1 MKDDET
7 NGMGRL
13 LVVEDDPH
21 VAESLVRG
29 LHEAGFAVEAVF
41 RLAAADAQLA
51 HGAPALVVL
60 DLNLPDGD
68 GRTWLRRVRGAGHR
82 MPVIIL
88 TARDTLPER
97 VAESLGRGLR
107 EAGFAVAAAGSLA
120 AADAELA
127 RGTPALVVLDLNLP
141 DGDGRA
147 WLRRVRNAGYRMPV
161 VILTAR
167 DTLPDRV
174 GGLEAGADDYLTKP
188 FAFAELLAR
197 VRARLRNAANQSD
210 DDVLR
215 VGDLEIDRL
224 RRQVRRAGRSVE
236 LTAREFDVLALLA
249 QWRGQPV
256 SRDLLAREV
265 WKVNRRLTPLD
276 NVIDVHLSHLRDKI
290 DRDQSVKLIQT
301 VRGVGF
307 RLAEGAE

>member
-1 MKDDET
+1 MEQEKE
-7 NGMGRL
+7 RL
-13 LVVEDDPH
+13 LIVEDENKIARFLQMELEH
-21 VAESLVRG
+21 EGFLTAVESNGRHALDRIIQEPFALVLLDLMLPEMDGVEICRRVRLVSDVPIIMLTAKDEIEDKVRG
-29 LHEAGFAVEAVF
+29 L
-41 RLAAADAQLA
+41 
-51 HGAPALVVL
+51 
-60 DLNLPDGD
+60 
-68 GRTWLRRVRGAGHR
+68 
-82 MPVIIL
+82 
-88 TARDTLPER
+88 DT
-97 VAESLGRGLR
+97 
-107 EAGFAVAAAGSLA
+107 
-120 AADAELA
+120 
-127 RGTPALVVLDLNLP
+127 
-141 DGDGRA
+141 
-147 WLRRVRNAGYRMPV
+147 
-161 VILTAR
+161 
-167 DTLPDRV
+167 
-174 GGLEAGADDYLTKP
+174 GADDYLTKP

-197 VRARLRNAANQSD
+197 VRARLRNAAHQAD

>member
-1 MKDDET
+1 MPLGGSATKDGKVKIRSDSTGGLNLLAFGAKNTEGFEVMKSSDGKET
-7 NGMGRL
+7 AGL
-13 LVVEDDPH
+13 LVVEDDAR
-21 VAESLVRG
+21 VAESLARG
-29 LHEAGFAVEAVF
+29 LGEAGFAVATAA
-41 RLAAADAQLA
+41 RLSAADAQLA
-51 HGAPALVVL
+51 RGAPALIVL

-68 GRTWLRRVRGAGHR
+68 GRTWLRRLRGAGHG

-88 TARDTLPER
+88 TARDTLPDR
-97 VAESLGRGLR
+97 VA
-107 EAGFAVAAAGSLA
+107 
-120 AADAELA
+120 
-127 RGTPALVVLDLNLP
+127 
-141 DGDGRA
+141 
-147 WLRRVRNAGYRMPV
+147 
-161 VILTAR
+161 
-167 DTLPDRV
+167 
-174 GGLEAGADDYLTKP
+174 GLEEGADDYLTKP

-197 VRARLRNAANQSD
+197 IRARLRNAANHSD
-210 DDVLR
+210 DDILR

-276 NVIDVHLSHLRDKI
+276 NVIDVHISHLRDKI
-290 DRDQSVKLIQT
+290 DRDQPAKLIQT

>member
-1 MKDDET
+1 MKADKVGDLS
-7 NGMGRL
+7 GL
-13 LVVEDDPH
+13 LVVEDDP
-21 VAESLVRG
+21 
-29 LHEAGFAVEAVF
+29 
-41 RLAAADAQLA
+41 
-51 HGAPALVVL
+51 
-60 DLNLPDGD
+60 
-68 GRTWLRRVRGAGHR
+68 
-82 MPVIIL
+82 
-88 TARDTLPER
+88 R
-97 VAESLGRGLR
+97 VAESLARGLR

-174 GGLEAGADDYLTKP
+174 GGLEDGADDYLTKP

-197 VRARLRNAANQSD
+197 VRARLRTAVRQAADEN
-210 DDVLR
+210 LR
-215 VGDLEIDRL
+215 IGDLEINRL
-224 RRQVRRAGRSVE
+224 NRVVRRGGRPVE

-276 NVIDVHLSHLRDKI
+276 NVIDVHLSRLREKV
-290 DRDQSVKLIQT
+290 DRDQPVKMIRT

-307 RLAEGAE
+307 ALGEGEA

>member
-1 MKDDET
+1 MKEEIQA
-7 NGMGRL
+7 GGAAI
-13 LVVEDDPH
+13 LVVEDDAH
-21 VAESLVRG
+21 VAESLQRG
-29 LHEAGFAVEAVF
+29 LGEAGFAVATAD

-51 HGAPALVVL
+51 QGTPALVVL

-82 MPVIIL
+82 MPVVIL

-97 VAESLGRGLR
+97 VA
-107 EAGFAVAAAGSLA
+107 
-120 AADAELA
+120 
-127 RGTPALVVLDLNLP
+127 
-141 DGDGRA
+141 
-147 WLRRVRNAGYRMPV
+147 
-161 VILTAR
+161 
-167 DTLPDRV
+167 
-174 GGLEAGADDYLTKP
+174 GLEEGADDYLTKP

-197 VRARLRNAANQSD
+197 IRARLRTAAAAES
-210 DDVLR
+210 DVLR
-215 VGDLEIDRL
+215 VGDLDVDRL
-224 RRQVRRAGRSVE
+224 RRQVRRAGRPVE

-276 NVIDVHLSHLRDKI
+276 NVIDVHLSHLREKI
-290 DRDQSVKLIQT
+290 DRDQPAKLIQT

-307 RLAEGAE
+307 RLAEETA

>member
-1 MKDDET
+1 MKDDVFHFSA
-7 NGMGRL
+7 RL
-13 LVVEDDPH
+13 LVVEDDMQ
-21 VAESLVRG
+21 VAESLARG
-29 LHEAGFAVEAVF
+29 LREAGFAVETAG
-41 RLAAADAQLA
+41 RLAVADEQLA
-51 HGAPALVVL
+51 RGAPALVVL

-68 GRTWLRRVRGAGHR
+68 GRTWLRRVRHEGHR

-97 VAESLGRGLR
+97 VA
-107 EAGFAVAAAGSLA
+107 
-120 AADAELA
+120 
-127 RGTPALVVLDLNLP
+127 
-141 DGDGRA
+141 
-147 WLRRVRNAGYRMPV
+147 
-161 VILTAR
+161 
-167 DTLPDRV
+167 
-174 GGLEAGADDYLTKP
+174 GLEEGADDYLTKP
-188 FAFAELLAR
+188 FAFSELLAR
-197 VRARLRNAANQSD
+197 IRARLRNAANRAAA
-210 DDVLR
+210 DVLR

-224 RRQVRRAGRSVE
+224 RRQARRAGRLVD

-290 DRDQSVKLIQT
+290 DREHDVKLIQT

-307 RLAEGAE
+307 RLAEESS

>member
-1 MKDDET
+1 MKEDAVKE
-7 NGMGRL
+7 NGGL

-21 VAESLVRG
+21 VAQSLERG
-29 LHEAGFAVEAVF
+29 LREAGFSVAVSGCLSE
-41 RLAAADAQLA
+41 ADAQLA
-51 HGAPALVVL
+51 RGVPSLVVL

-68 GRTWLRRVRGAGHR
+68 GRIWLRRVRHEGHR

-97 VAESLGRGLR
+97 VA
-107 EAGFAVAAAGSLA
+107 
-120 AADAELA
+120 
-127 RGTPALVVLDLNLP
+127 
-141 DGDGRA
+141 
-147 WLRRVRNAGYRMPV
+147 
-161 VILTAR
+161 
-167 DTLPDRV
+167 
-174 GGLEAGADDYLTKP
+174 GLEEGADDYLTKP

-197 VRARLRNAANQSD
+197 IRARLRRAVAETES
-210 DDVLR
+210 DVLR

-224 RRQVRRAGRSVE
+224 HRQVRRAGRQVE

-265 WKVNRRLTPLD
+265 WKINRRLTPLD

-290 DRDQSVKLIQT
+290 DGERETKLIQT

-307 RLAEGAE
+307 RLAEETA

>member
-1 MKDDET
+1 
-7 NGMGRL
+7 MGAGGL
-13 LVVEDDPH
+13 LVVEDDP
-21 VAESLVRG
+21 
-29 LHEAGFAVEAVF
+29 
-41 RLAAADAQLA
+41 
-51 HGAPALVVL
+51 
-60 DLNLPDGD
+60 
-68 GRTWLRRVRGAGHR
+68 
-82 MPVIIL
+82 
-88 TARDTLPER
+88 R
-97 VAESLGRGLR
+97 VAESLARGLR

-127 RGTPALVVLDLNLP
+127 KGAPALVVLDLNLP
-141 DGDGRA
+141 DGDGRN

-174 GGLEAGADDYLTKP
+174 GGLEDGADDYLTKP

-197 VRARLRNAANQSD
+197 VRARLRTAVRQAADEN
-210 DDVLR
+210 LR
-215 VGDLEIDRL
+215 IGDLEIDRL
-224 RRQVRRAGRSVE
+224 NRVVRRGGRPVE

-256 SRDLLAREV
+256 SRDLLAREI

-276 NVIDVHLSHLRDKI
+276 NVIDVHLSRLREKI
-290 DRDQSVKLIQT
+290 DRDQPVKMIRT

-307 RLAEGAE
+307 ALGEGDA

>member
-1 MKDDET
+1 MKEEIPSAAAI
-7 NGMGRL
+7 
-13 LVVEDDPH
+13 LVVEDDAR
-21 VAESLVRG
+21 VAESLKRG
-29 LHEAGFAVEAVF
+29 LGEAGFAVATVD

-51 HGAPALVVL
+51 QETPALVVL

-68 GRTWLRRVRGAGHR
+68 GRTWLRRVRAAGH
-82 MPVIIL
+82 
-88 TARDTLPER
+88 
-97 VAESLGRGLR
+97 
-107 EAGFAVAAAGSLA
+107 
-120 AADAELA
+120 
-127 RGTPALVVLDLNLP
+127 
-141 DGDGRA
+141 
-147 WLRRVRNAGYRMPV
+147 RMPV

-167 DTLPDRV
+167 DTLPERV
-174 GGLEAGADDYLTKP
+174 AGLEEGADDYLTKP

-197 VRARLRNAANQSD
+197 IRARLRSAVAQAD

-215 VGDLEIDRL
+215 VGDLDVDRL
-224 RRQVRRAGRSVE
+224 RRQVRRAGRPVE

-276 NVIDVHLSHLRDKI
+276 NVIDVHLSHLREKI
-290 DRDQSVKLIQT
+290 DRDQPAKLIQT

-307 RLAEGAE
+307 RLAEENS

>member
-1 MKDDET
+1 MKTEKVGDVA
-7 NGMGRL
+7 GL
-13 LVVEDDPH
+13 LVVEDDP
-21 VAESLVRG
+21 
-29 LHEAGFAVEAVF
+29 
-41 RLAAADAQLA
+41 
-51 HGAPALVVL
+51 
-60 DLNLPDGD
+60 
-68 GRTWLRRVRGAGHR
+68 
-82 MPVIIL
+82 
-88 TARDTLPER
+88 R
-97 VAESLGRGLR
+97 VAESLARGLR

-127 RGTPALVVLDLNLP
+127 KGTPALVVLDLNLP
-141 DGDGRA
+141 DGDGRN
-147 WLRRVRNAGYRMPV
+147 WLRRVRNAGFRMPV

-174 GGLEAGADDYLTKP
+174 GGLEDGADDYLTKP

-197 VRARLRNAANQSD
+197 VRARLRTAVRQAAE
-210 DDVLR
+210 DVLR
-215 VGDLEIDRL
+215 IGDLEIDRL
-224 RRQVRRAGRSVE
+224 NRVVRRGGQPVE

-276 NVIDVHLSHLRDKI
+276 NVIDVHLSRLREKL
-290 DRDQSVKLIQT
+290 DRDPAAKLIRT

-307 RLAEGAE
+307 ALGEGDA

>member
-1 MKDDET
+1 MALGGSATKDGKVKNRSDSTGGPNLLAFGAQKNEGFEVMKGADGKDT
-7 NGMGRL
+7 PGL
-13 LVVEDDPH
+13 LVVEDDAR
-21 VAESLVRG
+21 VAESLARG
-29 LHEAGFAVEAVF
+29 LGEAGFAVATAA
-41 RLAAADAQLA
+41 RLSAADAQLA
-51 HGAPALVVL
+51 REAPALIVL

-68 GRTWLRRVRGAGHR
+68 GRTWLRRLRGAGHR

-88 TARDTLPER
+88 TARD
-97 VAESLGRGLR
+97 A
-107 EAGFAVAAAGSLA
+107 
-120 AADAELA
+120 
-127 RGTPALVVLDLNLP
+127 
-141 DGDGRA
+141 
-147 WLRRVRNAGYRMPV
+147 
-161 VILTAR
+161 
-167 DTLPDRV
+167 LPDRV
-174 GGLEAGADDYLTKP
+174 AGLEEGADDYLTKP

-224 RRQVRRAGRSVE
+224 RRQVRRAGRAVE

-290 DRDQSVKLIQT
+290 DRDQPNKLIQT

-307 RLAEGAE
+307 RLAEDAE